1 MGPLLYAVTIASC
14 LLLHEDSAEDGWQ
27 DTIAHEFV
35 HYYITKVSK
44 NSVPIWLHE
53 GIAKFQETR
62 WREAP
67 GHQLEPPQEDLL
79 ARSLEANKLISF
91 DQMHP
96 SMALLPSQEAAA
108 LAFAEVH
115 STIRYLHAKG
125 GYGKLRQLLKTLSA
139 GRSMDQAL
147 KRTYGFNLDGL
158 WRTWVA
164 QARRLGLKTYP
175 GLFICP

>member
-1 MGPLLYAVTIASC
+1 MLTSPRGLGRGY
-14 LLLHEDSAEDGWQ
+14 GWR

-125 GYGKLRQLLKTLSA
+125 GYGKLRQLLKTLSG

-147 KRTYGFNLDGL
+147 KEPTAL
-158 WRTWVA
+158 
-164 QARRLGLKTYP
+164 
-175 GLFICP
+175 I